1 MVLRIALG
9 MEEIQ
14 RYRMSKKTEI
24 KKQANMQSDNIEMT
38 KFSQGVTYG
47 GSLDLENG
55 MSDMTYSF
63 GDVGQLDLFSEEEM
77 REKYPALKQA
87 KRSTLSSR
95 RDVDMTRK
103 FTFRN
108 SGKVMDFL
116 PIFASNMDGVGTF
129 SMAKQMQKHK
139 MMTVITKSTTI
150 GEWRAAAGTGIRMQ
164 SLSVCTGTNVMWDGE
179 AQDWKTMQQVLKSF
193 PDVKMITIDVANAY
207 HQNMVDFI
215 KKVRDEYPDKVII
228 AGNVVTPEMTEELII
243 NGADVVKIGI
253 GPGSVCTT
261 RTMTGVGVPQFS
273 AIVDCSDAANGVGG
287 HIMADG
293 GCVYPGDIAKAFGG
307 GAHMVMIGGMLAG
320 HAESEQKVVDGKIEF
335 YGMSSDRA
343 REKHGKR
350 KDGYRGNEGR
360 LISLPYRGPVEP
372 TLEDILGGVRS
383 ACTYIGARRL
393 KDMAKCAS
401 FVTTNNVINRV
412 YEKYTK

>member
-1 MVLRIALG
+1 MRINYDAKLNFEDVLL
-9 MEEIQ
+9 Q
-14 RYRMSKKTEI
+14 
-24 KKQANMQSDNIEMT
+24 
-38 KFSQGVTYG
+38 
-47 GSLDLENG
+47 
-55 MSDMTYSF
+55 
-63 GDVGQLDLFSEEEM
+63 
-77 REKYPALKQA
+77 P

-95 RDVDMTRK
+95 KDVDMTRN

-108 SGKVMDFL
+108 SGKQMNFL

-129 SMAKQMQKHK
+129 SMAKVLQEYK
-139 MMTVITKSTTI
+139 MMTVITKTTGI
-150 GEWRAAAGTGIRMQ
+150 EEWRKAVGNGVRLQ
-164 SLSVCTGTNVMWDGE
+164 SVSVCTGTNVMWDKE
-179 AQDWKTMQQVLKSF
+179 AQDWQTMQEVLKSF
-193 PDVKMITIDVANAY
+193 PDIKMITVDVANAY

-215 KKVRDEYPDKVII
+215 AKVRDQYPTKII
-228 AGNVVTPEMTEELII
+228 VAGNVVTPEMTEELII

-273 AIVDCSDAANGVGG
+273 AILDCADAANGVDG

-293 GCVYPGDIAKAFGG
+293 GCVFPGDIAKAFGG

-320 HAESEQKVVDGKIEF
+320 HDESEQKVVDGKIEF

-360 LISLPYRGPVEP
+360 LISLPYRGPVQG
-372 TLEDILGGVRS
+372 TVEDILGGVRS

-393 KDMAKCAS
+393 KDMPKCAS
-401 FVTTNNVINRV
+401 FVTTNNVQNQI
-412 YEKYTK
+412 YERYTK

>member
-1 MVLRIALG
+1 MRINYEAKLNFEDVLL
-9 MEEIQ
+9 Q
-14 RYRMSKKTEI
+14 
-24 KKQANMQSDNIEMT
+24 
-38 KFSQGVTYG
+38 
-47 GSLDLENG
+47 
-55 MSDMTYSF
+55 
-63 GDVGQLDLFSEEEM
+63 
-77 REKYPALKQA
+77 P
-87 KRSTLSSR
+87 KRSTLTSR
-95 RDVDMTRK
+95 KDVDMTRK

-108 SGKVMDFL
+108 SGKVMNFT

-129 SMAKQMQKHK
+129 SMAKVLQEYK

-150 GEWRAAAGTGIRMQ
+150 EQWREAVGSGVRLQ
-164 SLSVCTGTNVMWDGE
+164 SVSVCTGTNKVFDE
-179 AQDWKTMQQVLKSF
+179 DAEDYRNMQNVLKSF
-193 PDVKMITIDVANAY
+193 PDVKMITVDVANAY
-207 HQNMVDFI
+207 HQNMVEFVAR
-215 KKVRDEYPDKVII
+215 VRDEFPDKVIV

-273 AIVDCSDAANGVGG
+273 AILDCADAANGVDG

-293 GCVYPGDIAKAFGG
+293 GCTQPGDIAKALGG

-320 HAESEQKVVDGKIEF
+320 HDESEIQSIDGKREF

-343 REKHGKR
+343 REIHGRR

-360 LISLPYRGPVEP
+360 VVALPDRGPVSN
-372 TLEDILGGVRS
+372 TVEDILGGVRS

-393 KDMAKCAS
+393 KDIPKCAS
-401 FVTTNNVINRV
+401 FVTTHNVINRV
-412 YEKYTK
+412 YERYTK

>member
-1 MVLRIALG
+1 MRINTQPKLNFDDVL
-9 MEEIQ
+9 
-14 RYRMSKKTEI
+14 
-24 KKQANMQSDNIEMT
+24 
-38 KFSQGVTYG
+38 
-47 GSLDLENG
+47 LE
-55 MSDMTYSF
+55 
-63 GDVGQLDLFSEEEM
+63 
-77 REKYPALKQA
+77 P

-95 RDVDMTRK
+95 KDVDMTRK
-103 FTFRN
+103 FTFKN
-108 SGKVMDFL
+108 SGKVVNFL

-129 SMAKQMQKHK
+129 SMAKVLQEHK
-139 MMTVITKSTTI
+139 MMTVITKSTTPD
-150 GEWRAAAGTGIRMQ
+150 EWRTAVGNGVRLQ
-164 SLSVCTGTNVMWDGE
+164 SVSVCTGTNKMWDE
-179 AQDWKTMQQVLKSF
+179 DAQDYRYMQEILQSF
-193 PDVKMITIDVANAY
+193 PDIKFITVDVANAY
-207 HQNMVDFI
+207 HENFVDFI
-215 KKVRDEYPDKVII
+215 KRVRDEYPDKVII

-273 AIVDCSDAANGVGG
+273 AILDCADAANGVDG

-320 HAESEQKVVDGKIEF
+320 HDESEKPVVDGKVEF

-343 REKHGKR
+343 REVHGKR

-360 LISLPYRGPVEP
+360 FIQLPYRGPVEN
-372 TLEDILGGVRS
+372 TIEDILGGVRS

-393 KDMAKCAS
+393 KDMPKCAS
-401 FVTTNNVINRV
+401 FVTVHNNINRV
-412 YEKYTK
+412 YERYTVK

>member
-1 MVLRIALG
+1 MRINYEAKLNFEDVLL
-9 MEEIQ
+9 Q
-14 RYRMSKKTEI
+14 
-24 KKQANMQSDNIEMT
+24 
-38 KFSQGVTYG
+38 
-47 GSLDLENG
+47 
-55 MSDMTYSF
+55 
-63 GDVGQLDLFSEEEM
+63 
-77 REKYPALKQA
+77 P
-87 KRSTLSSR
+87 KRSTLTSR

-108 SGKVMDFL
+108 SGKVMNFT

-129 SMAKQMQKHK
+129 SMAKVLQEHK
-139 MMTVITKSTTI
+139 MMTVITKTTTI
-150 GEWRAAAGTGIRMQ
+150 DQWRAAVGKGVRLQ
-164 SLSVCTGTNVMWDGE
+164 SVSVCTGTNKVFDNDAE
-179 AQDWKTMQQVLKSF
+179 DYRNMQEVLKSF

-207 HQNMVDFI
+207 HQNMVGFVA
-215 KKVRDEYPDKVII
+215 KVREEYPDKVIV

-261 RTMTGVGVPQFS
+261 RTMAGGGVPQFS
-273 AIVDCSDAANGVGG
+273 AILDCADAANGVDG

-293 GCVYPGDIAKAFGG
+293 GCTQPGDIAKALGG

-320 HAESEQKVVDGKIEF
+320 HNESEVEIVDGKREF

-343 REKHGKR
+343 REIHGKR

-360 LISLPYRGPVEP
+360 LIELPDRGPVND
-372 TLEDILGGVRS
+372 TVEDILGGVRS

-393 KDMAKCAS
+393 KDMPKCAS
-401 FVTTNNVINRV
+401 FVTTHNVINKV
-412 YEKYTK
+412 YEQYTK

>member
-1 MVLRIALG
+1 MRINYDAKLNFEDVLL
-9 MEEIQ
+9 Q
-14 RYRMSKKTEI
+14 
-24 KKQANMQSDNIEMT
+24 
-38 KFSQGVTYG
+38 
-47 GSLDLENG
+47 
-55 MSDMTYSF
+55 
-63 GDVGQLDLFSEEEM
+63 
-77 REKYPALKQA
+77 P

-95 RDVDMTRK
+95 KDVDMTRN

-108 SGKVMDFL
+108 SGKQMNFL

-129 SMAKQMQKHK
+129 SMAKVLQEYK
-139 MMTVITKSTTI
+139 MMTVITKTTGI
-150 GEWRAAAGTGIRMQ
+150 EEWRKAVGNGVRLQ
-164 SLSVCTGTNVMWDGE
+164 SVSVCTGTNVMWDKE
-179 AQDWKTMQQVLKSF
+179 AQDWKTMQEVLKSF
-193 PDVKMITIDVANAY
+193 PDIKMITVDVANAY

-215 KKVRDEYPDKVII
+215 AKVRDQYPTKII
-228 AGNVVTPEMTEELII
+228 VAGNVVTPEMTEELII

-273 AIVDCSDAANGVGG
+273 AILDCADAANGVDG

-293 GCVYPGDIAKAFGG
+293 GCVFPGDIAKAFGG

-320 HAESEQKVVDGKIEF
+320 HDESEQKVVDGKIEF

-343 REKHGKR
+343 REKHGRR

-360 LISLPYRGPVEP
+360 LISLPYRGPVQS
-372 TLEDILGGVRS
+372 TVEDILGGVRS

-393 KDMAKCAS
+393 KDMPKCAS
-401 FVTTNNVINRV
+401 FVTTNNVQNRV

>member
-1 MVLRIALG
+1 MRINYDAKLNFEDVLL
-9 MEEIQ
+9 Q
-14 RYRMSKKTEI
+14 
-24 KKQANMQSDNIEMT
+24 
-38 KFSQGVTYG
+38 
-47 GSLDLENG
+47 
-55 MSDMTYSF
+55 
-63 GDVGQLDLFSEEEM
+63 
-77 REKYPALKQA
+77 P

-95 RDVDMTRK
+95 KDVDMTRN

-108 SGKVMDFL
+108 SGKQMNFL

-129 SMAKQMQKHK
+129 SMAKVLQEYK
-139 MMTVITKSTTI
+139 MMTVITKTTGI
-150 GEWRAAAGTGIRMQ
+150 DEWRKAVGGGVRLQ
-164 SLSVCTGTNVMWDGE
+164 SVSVCTGTNVMWDKD
-179 AQDWKTMQQVLKSF
+179 AQDWKTMQDVLKSF
-193 PDVKMITIDVANAY
+193 PDIKMITVDVANAY

-215 KKVRDEYPDKVII
+215 KKVRDEYPTKII
-228 AGNVVTPEMTEELII
+228 VAGNVVTPEMTEELII

-273 AIVDCSDAANGVGG
+273 AILDCADAANGVDG

-293 GCVYPGDIAKAFGG
+293 GCVHPGDIAKAFGG

-320 HAESEQKVVDGKIEF
+320 HDESEQQVVDGKVEF

-360 LISLPYRGPVEP
+360 LISLPYRGPVQP
-372 TLEDILGGVRS
+372 TVEDILGGVRS

-393 KDMAKCAS
+393 KDMPKCAS

-412 YEKYTK
+412 YERYTK

>member
-1 MVLRIALG
+1 MRINYEAKLNFEDVLL
-9 MEEIQ
+9 Q
-14 RYRMSKKTEI
+14 
-24 KKQANMQSDNIEMT
+24 
-38 KFSQGVTYG
+38 
-47 GSLDLENG
+47 
-55 MSDMTYSF
+55 
-63 GDVGQLDLFSEEEM
+63 
-77 REKYPALKQA
+77 P
-87 KRSTLSSR
+87 KRSTLTSR
-95 RDVDMTRK
+95 KDVDMTRK

-108 SGKVMDFL
+108 SGKVMNFT

-129 SMAKQMQKHK
+129 SMAKALQEHK
-139 MMTVITKSTTI
+139 MMTVITKTTTP
-150 GEWRAAAGTGIRMQ
+150 EQWKAAVGNGVRLQ
-164 SLSVCTGTNVMWDGE
+164 SVSVCTGTNKVFDDN
-179 AQDWKTMQQVLKSF
+179 AQDYANMQEILKSF

-207 HQNMVDFI
+207 HQNMVGFVAR
-215 KKVRDEYPDKVII
+215 VRDEYPDKVIV

-273 AIVDCSDAANGVGG
+273 AIVDCADAANGVGG

-293 GCVYPGDIAKAFGG
+293 GCVHPGDIAKAFGG

-320 HAESEQKVVDGKIEF
+320 HDESEQEVIDGRVEF

-343 REKHGKR
+343 REVHGKR

-360 LISLPYRGPVEP
+360 LISLPYRGPVAN
-372 TLEDILGGVRS
+372 TLEDIVGGVRS

-401 FVTTNNVINRV
+401 FVTTHNVINRV
-412 YEKYTK
+412 YEKYDK

>member
-1 MVLRIALG
+1 MRINYDAKLNFEDVLL
-9 MEEIQ
+9 Q
-14 RYRMSKKTEI
+14 
-24 KKQANMQSDNIEMT
+24 
-38 KFSQGVTYG
+38 
-47 GSLDLENG
+47 
-55 MSDMTYSF
+55 
-63 GDVGQLDLFSEEEM
+63 
-77 REKYPALKQA
+77 P

-95 RDVDMTRK
+95 KDVDMTRN

-108 SGKVMDFL
+108 SGKQMNFL

-129 SMAKQMQKHK
+129 SMAKVLQEYK
-139 MMTVITKSTTI
+139 MMTVITKTTGI
-150 GEWRAAAGTGIRMQ
+150 EEWRKAVGNGVRLQ
-164 SLSVCTGTNVMWDGE
+164 SVSVCTGTNVMWDKE
-179 AQDWKTMQQVLKSF
+179 AQDWKTMQEVLKSF
-193 PDVKMITIDVANAY
+193 PDIKMITVDVANAY

-215 KKVRDEYPDKVII
+215 AKIRDQYPTKII
-228 AGNVVTPEMTEELII
+228 VAGNVVTPEMTEELII

-273 AIVDCSDAANGVGG
+273 AILDCADAANGVDG

-293 GCVYPGDIAKAFGG
+293 GCVFPGDIAKAFGG

-320 HAESEQKVVDGKIEF
+320 HDESEQEVVDGKIEF

-360 LISLPYRGPVEP
+360 LISLPYRGPVQG
-372 TLEDILGGVRS
+372 TVEDILGGVRS

-393 KDMAKCAS
+393 KDMPKCAS
-401 FVTTNNVINRV
+401 FVTTNNVQNQI
-412 YEKYTK
+412 YERYTK

>member
-1 MVLRIALG
+1 MRINYDAKLNFEDVLL
-9 MEEIQ
+9 Q
-14 RYRMSKKTEI
+14 
-24 KKQANMQSDNIEMT
+24 
-38 KFSQGVTYG
+38 
-47 GSLDLENG
+47 
-55 MSDMTYSF
+55 
-63 GDVGQLDLFSEEEM
+63 
-77 REKYPALKQA
+77 P
-87 KRSTLSSR
+87 KRSTLTSR

-108 SGKVMDFL
+108 SGKVMNFT

-129 SMAKQMQKHK
+129 SMAKVLQEHK
-139 MMTVITKSTTI
+139 MMTVITKTTTI
-150 GEWRAAAGTGIRMQ
+150 DQWRAAVGNGVRLQ
-164 SLSVCTGTNVMWDGE
+164 SVSVCTGTNKVFDDDAE
-179 AQDWKTMQQVLKSF
+179 DYRNMQEVLKSF

-207 HQNMVDFI
+207 HQNMVGFVA
-215 KKVRDEYPDKVII
+215 KVREEYPDKVIV

-261 RTMTGVGVPQFS
+261 RTMAGVGVPQFS
-273 AIVDCSDAANGVGG
+273 AILDCADAANGVDG

-293 GCVYPGDIAKAFGG
+293 GCTTPGDIAKALGG

-320 HAESEQKVVDGKIEF
+320 HNESEVEIVDGKREF

-343 REKHGKR
+343 REIHGKR

-360 LISLPYRGPVEP
+360 LIELPDRGPVND
-372 TLEDILGGVRS
+372 TVEDILGGVRS

-393 KDMAKCAS
+393 KDMPKCAS
-401 FVTTNNVINRV
+401 FVTTNNVINKV
-412 YEKYTK
+412 YENYTK

>member
-1 MVLRIALG
+1 MRINYDAKLNFEDVLL
-9 MEEIQ
+9 Q
-14 RYRMSKKTEI
+14 
-24 KKQANMQSDNIEMT
+24 
-38 KFSQGVTYG
+38 
-47 GSLDLENG
+47 
-55 MSDMTYSF
+55 
-63 GDVGQLDLFSEEEM
+63 
-77 REKYPALKQA
+77 P

-95 RDVDMTRK
+95 KDVDMTRN

-108 SGKVMDFL
+108 SGKQMNFL
-116 PIFASNMDGVGTF
+116 PVFASNMDGVGTF
-129 SMAKQMQKHK
+129 SMAKVLQEYK
-139 MMTVITKSTTI
+139 MMTVITKTTSI
-150 GEWRAAAGTGIRMQ
+150 DEWRKAVGNGVRLQ
-164 SLSVCTGTNVMWDGE
+164 SVSVCTGTNVMWDKD
-179 AQDWKTMQQVLKSF
+179 AKDWKTMQDVLKSF

-215 KKVRDEYPDKVII
+215 KKVRDEYPTKII
-228 AGNVVTPEMTEELII
+228 VAGNVVTPEMTEELII

-273 AIVDCSDAANGVGG
+273 AILDCADAANGVDG

-320 HAESEQKVVDGKIEF
+320 HDESEQQVVDGKIEF

-360 LISLPYRGPVEP
+360 LISLPYRGPVQN
-372 TLEDILGGVRS
+372 TVEDILGGVRS

-393 KDMAKCAS
+393 KDMPKCAS

-412 YEKYTK
+412 YERYTK

>member
-1 MVLRIALG
+1 MRINYDAKLNFEDVLL
-9 MEEIQ
+9 Q
-14 RYRMSKKTEI
+14 
-24 KKQANMQSDNIEMT
+24 
-38 KFSQGVTYG
+38 
-47 GSLDLENG
+47 
-55 MSDMTYSF
+55 
-63 GDVGQLDLFSEEEM
+63 
-77 REKYPALKQA
+77 P

-95 RDVDMTRK
+95 KDVDMTRD

-108 SGKVMDFL
+108 SGKKMNFL

-129 SMAKQMQKHK
+129 SMAKVLQEHK
-139 MMTVITKSTTI
+139 MMTVITKTTTLDQ
-150 GEWRAAAGTGIRMQ
+150 WREAAGTGLRLQ
-164 SLSVCTGTNVMWDGE
+164 SVSVCTGTNVMWDKE
-179 AQDWKTMQQVLKSF
+179 ASYWTTMQQVLASF
-193 PDVKMITIDVANAY
+193 PDIKMITVDVANAY

-215 KKVRDEYPDKVII
+215 KKVRDTYPEKIII

-273 AIVDCSDAANGVGG
+273 AILDCADAANGVDG

-293 GCVYPGDIAKAFGG
+293 GCVYPGDIAKAFGA

-320 HAESEQKVVDGKIEF
+320 HNESELQTVDGKREF

-343 REKHGKR
+343 REKHGRR

-360 LISLPYRGPVEP
+360 HIELPDRGPVKD
-372 TLEDILGGVRS
+372 TVEDILGGVRS

-393 KDMAKCAS
+393 KDMPKCAS
-401 FVTTNNVINRV
+401 FVTTNNVQNKV
-412 YEKYTK
+412 YERYTK

>member
-1 MVLRIALG
+1 MRINTDPKLNFEDVLL
-9 MEEIQ
+9 Q
-14 RYRMSKKTEI
+14 
-24 KKQANMQSDNIEMT
+24 
-38 KFSQGVTYG
+38 
-47 GSLDLENG
+47 
-55 MSDMTYSF
+55 
-63 GDVGQLDLFSEEEM
+63 
-77 REKYPALKQA
+77 P

-95 RDVDMTRK
+95 KDVDMTRN

-108 SGKVMDFL
+108 SGKQMNFL

-129 SMAKQMQKHK
+129 SMAKALQEHK
-139 MMTVITKSTTI
+139 MMTVITKTTTI
-150 GEWRAAAGTGIRMQ
+150 DQWRTAVGNGVRLQ
-164 SLSVCTGTNVMWDGE
+164 SVSVCTGTNVMWDKD
-179 AQDWKTMQQVLKSF
+179 ASDWKTMQEVLKSF
-193 PDVKMITIDVANAY
+193 PDIKMITVDVANAY

-215 KKVRDEYPDKVII
+215 KKIRNEYPEKIII

-293 GCVYPGDIAKAFGG
+293 GCVHPGDIAKAFGG

-320 HAESEQKVVDGKIEF
+320 HDESETQVVDGKREF

-343 REKHGKR
+343 REVHGQR
-350 KDGYRGNEGR
+350 KDGYKGNEGR
-360 LISLPYRGPVEP
+360 LISLPDRGPVAK
-372 TLEDILGGVRS
+372 TLEDIIGGVRS
-383 ACTYIGARRL
+383 ACTYIGARRI

-401 FVTTNNVINRV
+401 FVTTHNVINRV
-412 YEKYTK
+412 YEQYTI

>member
-1 MVLRIALG
+1 MRINYDAKLNFEDVLL
-9 MEEIQ
+9 Q
-14 RYRMSKKTEI
+14 
-24 KKQANMQSDNIEMT
+24 
-38 KFSQGVTYG
+38 
-47 GSLDLENG
+47 
-55 MSDMTYSF
+55 
-63 GDVGQLDLFSEEEM
+63 
-77 REKYPALKQA
+77 P
-87 KRSTLSSR
+87 KRSTLTSR
-95 RDVDMTRK
+95 KDVDMTRK

-108 SGKVMDFL
+108 SQKVMNFL

-129 SMAKQMQKHK
+129 SMAKVLQEYK
-139 MMTVITKSTTI
+139 MMTVITKTTTPEQWKEAV
-150 GEWRAAAGTGIRMQ
+150 GQGLRLQ
-164 SLSVCTGTNVMWDGE
+164 SVSVCTGTNKVFDE
-179 AQDWKTMQQVLKSF
+179 DAQDYKNMQDILKMF
-193 PDVKMITIDVANAY
+193 PDIKMITIDVANAY
-207 HQNMVDFI
+207 HQNMVEFVAR
-215 KKVRDEYPDKVII
+215 VRGEYPEKVIV

-273 AIVDCSDAANGVGG
+273 AILDCADAANGVDG

-293 GCVYPGDIAKAFGG
+293 GCVHPGDIAKALGG

-320 HAESEQKVVDGKIEF
+320 HDESETDLVDGKREF

-360 LISLPYRGPVEP
+360 HIDLPDRGPVKN
-372 TLEDILGGVRS
+372 TVEDILGGVRS

-393 KDMAKCAS
+393 KDMPKCAS
-401 FVTTNNVINRV
+401 FVTTNNVINRI
-412 YEKYTK
+412 YEQNTRG